1 MLLQPKGAPA
11 PSPALHNS
19 PTAPQTPSF
28 HPVSKAQ
35 IAPGMATVK
44 GSTAYTVAET
54 PSAQQLPS
62 LSQIDAEAFSSRTAQ
77 SGGAFSY
84 LQSIQSCDL
93 HSKSCFPPLQVLCC
107 IIVSKTMPGLVQG
120 NPGWGQLHHF
130 PLFPVQPRLEV
141 EFSFRNPASISPP
154 VVGLE
159 WFQTGNKKE
168 KVFVVNKC

>member
-1 MLLQPKGAPA
+1 M
-11 PSPALHNS
+11 
-19 PTAPQTPSF
+19 
-28 HPVSKAQ
+28 
-35 IAPGMATVK
+35 
-44 GSTAYTVAET
+44 AET
-54 PSAQQLPS
+54 PGARQLPS

-84 LQSIQSCDL
+84 LQAIQSCDL
-93 HSKSCFPPLQVLCC
+93 HSKSGFPPLQVLCC